1 MDKQMVGAAL
11 PKSDAV
17 RWQSK
22 ICQRIHVTLVVYI
35 EDASQTSKEGF
46 E

>member
-17 RWQSK
+17 RWQSI
-22 ICQRIHVTLVVYI
+22 ICQRIHVTLIIYI
-35 EDASQTSKEGF
+35 EDASQFSKEGF
-46 E
+46 

>member
-35 EDASQTSKEGF
+35 EGASQTSKEGF
-46 E
+46 